1 MESAYRE
8 GKVGAIGVSNFHA
21 EFYSSFVERCG
32 IVPAVDQV
40 ESHVY
45 HAQLGLKSI
54 LESKGTR
61 MQSWGSFT
69 EGRRRIFDDPVLNKI
84 AKEHDVKASQVAL
97 RYLVQNGISVIPK
110 TVNRDRMRLNLDV
123 FSFSLTDDDM
133 QLIASLDGGVSL
145 FGWY

>member
-1 MESAYRE
+1 MYGAMESAYRD

-32 IVPAVDQV
+32 IVAAVDQV

-45 HAQLGLKSI
+45 HAQLGLKSL

-84 AKEHDVKASQVAL
+84 TKEHDVKASQVEL
-97 RYLVQNGISVIPK
+97 RYLVQNG
-110 TVNRDRMRLNLDV
+110 
-123 FSFSLTDDDM
+123 FSATE
-133 QLIASLDGGVSL
+133 DGESRSHA
-145 FGWY
+145 